1 MKRSELKETLRGIV
15 SELVSEIIEK
25 KIHEV
30 VMKQIGE
37 VYIRSLVENT
47 VNPNSSAPTRRQQ
60 VVEEVEHDE
69 PDPLPAKRTRSSN
82 LQALIPPTS
91 NTRKAAPATKAL
103 LARDNPMRD
112 IYEGTQPLAP
122 DNDHGGGTMTNIP
135 LEDLGVD
142 LNHMRKLSKRLMGG

>member
-15 SELVSEIIEK
+15 AELVSEIIEK

-47 VNPNSSAPTRRQQ
+47 VNPNSSIPTRRQQ
-60 VVEEVEHDE
+60 VVEEVEHEE
-69 PDPLPAKRTRSSN
+69 PDSLPLKRTRSSN

-91 NTRKAAPATKAL
+91 ANRKAAGAAKAL
-103 LARDNPMRD
+103 LAKDNPMRD

-122 DNDHGGGTMTNIP
+122 DNDHSGMTSIP
-135 LEDLGVD
+135 LENLGVD
-142 LNHMRKLSKRLMGG
+142 LNHMRKLNKRLMGG